1 MPEPAPHQITLL
13 LEQVKAGDTAARA
26 ELAAIVYPQLKRLA
40 ADRMR
45 GERPHHTL
53 QPTALVHEAFL
64 RLMGTERMTLRDR
77 NHFFAIASDLMRE
90 ILVDYARR
98 RHAAKRGGGAE
109 VLELEAWQAQIEDRP
124 DLVIDIDRLLTRLSA
139 VDARQAEVVKMR
151 YFSGLTE
158 AEIAETLGISERT
171 VKRDWNMARAWM
183 RKELA
188 ENDTGALGGT

>member
-1 MPEPAPHQITLL
+1 MPESAPHQITLL